1 MYGEKNS
8 WAVAGV
14 FRLGNACC
22 KVFSMVVGG
31 GGNNFYCYG
40 NSDAEKTLKKAI
52 KKLPASGSNFIN

>member
-1 MYGEKNS
+1 
-8 WAVAGV
+8 
-14 FRLGNACC
+14 
-22 KVFSMVVGG
+22 MVVGG